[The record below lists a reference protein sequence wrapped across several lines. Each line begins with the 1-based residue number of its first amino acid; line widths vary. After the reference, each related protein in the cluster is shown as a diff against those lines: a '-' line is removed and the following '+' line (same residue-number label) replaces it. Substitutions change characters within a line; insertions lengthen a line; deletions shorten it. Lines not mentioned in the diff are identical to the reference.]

1 MGDTSKGRW
10 GLNSREVRVED
21 LPQRFPPVG
30 SCINYVFDEENEDLL
45 WMMFAELSKVPA
57 NFQPRHSVRF
67 PAFIQVALTALSP
80 PFVANG
86 RPVCATFKMM
96 VMRVC
101 NGAPLPEN
109 VDQVKSPVCS
119 ITERAMHYAKH
130 WSIMLVTHW
139 PTLEIQDASSN
150 LALIAVV
157 DEFRLV
163 PEACTI
169 RFFRPSASSVSPPST
184 SSKSPPP
191 RFTPLPNVPSQELH
205 EVEPSLPPKPAVES
219 VSSRAEKPS
228 MRQPDRP
235 PNTLFSCALLLSL
248 RGRKIS
254 LVYLT
259 VYFDGCVDVVFTKV
273 FPTGSNYCRCTR
285 LRNHAVQASCRSA

>member
-1 MGDTSKGRW
+1 MIHCVKNGSFKIACLGLKDFYGLHDVQTIKQAYLKILGSIDIGDSSVYISISDQAQTQCALLKNVREKPLPFQLRPSFMGDTSKGRR

-45 WMMFAELSKVPA
+45 WMMFAKLSKVPA

-96 VMRVC
+96 
-101 NGAPLPEN
+101 LPEN

-130 WSIMLVTHW
+130 WSTTLVTHW
-139 PTLEIQDASSN
+139 PNLEMQDASSN
-150 LALIAVV
+150 LALIAMA

-163 PEACTI
+163 PEASTI
-169 RFFRPSASSVSPPST
+169 R
-184 SSKSPPP
+184 
-191 RFTPLPNVPSQELH
+191 N
-205 EVEPSLPPKPAVES
+205 
-219 VSSRAEKPS
+219 
-228 MRQPDRP
+228 
-235 PNTLFSCALLLSL
+235 
-248 RGRKIS
+248 
-254 LVYLT
+254 
-259 VYFDGCVDVVFTKV
+259 
-273 FPTGSNYCRCTR
+273 GS
-285 LRNHAVQASCRSA
+285 